1 MPQIIPIRDLKN
13 TSEIS
18 DRCHATTEPI
28 FVTKNGY
35 GDMVLMS
42 METYEA
48 KMRMLEIHTKL
59 AQAEEQI
66 RAGQVRPAEDAL
78 QELAEKSG
86 LSTGCD
92 RCGSR
97 RFRPYLF
104 LSFSQALQ
112 PNCSNES
119 AQTGSLLLSTA

>member
-1 MPQIIPIRDLKN
+1 MGWRIVVRHP
-13 TSEIS
+13 
-18 DRCHATTEPI
+18 CHATTEPI

-48 KMRMLEIHTKL
+48 KMQMLEIHTKL

-78 QELAEKSG
+78 QELAEEMEG
-86 LSTGCD
+86 LIFSPSLQEMC
-92 RCGSR
+92 
-97 RFRPYLF
+97 
-104 LSFSQALQ
+104 LSVLAGK
-112 PNCSNES
+112 CSS
-119 AQTGSLLLSTA
+119 SVSILGTI

>member
-48 KMRMLEIHTKL
+48 KMQMLEVHTKL

-78 QELAEKSG
+78 QELAEKYG
-86 LSTGCD
+86 L
-92 RCGSR
+92 
-97 RFRPYLF
+97 
-104 LSFSQALQ
+104 
-112 PNCSNES
+112 
-119 AQTGSLLLSTA
+119 

>member
-48 KMRMLEIHTKL
+48 KMQMLEIHTKL

-78 QELAEKSG
+78 QELAEK
-86 LSTGCD
+86 
-92 RCGSR
+92 
-97 RFRPYLF
+97 
-104 LSFSQALQ
+104 
-112 PNCSNES
+112 
-119 AQTGSLLLSTA
+119 

>member
-48 KMRMLEIHTKL
+48 KMQMLEIHTKL

-78 QELAEKSG
+78 QELAEKYG
-86 LSTGCD
+86 L
-92 RCGSR
+92 
-97 RFRPYLF
+97 
-104 LSFSQALQ
+104 
-112 PNCSNES
+112 
-119 AQTGSLLLSTA
+119 

>member
-18 DRCHATTEPI
+18 ERCHATTEPI

-78 QELAEKSG
+78 QELAEKYG
-86 LSTGCD
+86 L
-92 RCGSR
+92 
-97 RFRPYLF
+97 
-104 LSFSQALQ
+104 
-112 PNCSNES
+112 
-119 AQTGSLLLSTA
+119 

>member
-48 KMRMLEIHTKL
+48 KMQMLEIHTKL

-66 RAGQVRPAEDAL
+66 RAGQVHSADDAL
-78 QELAEKSG
+78 QELAEKYG
-86 LSTGCD
+86 L
-92 RCGSR
+92 
-97 RFRPYLF
+97 
-104 LSFSQALQ
+104 
-112 PNCSNES
+112 
-119 AQTGSLLLSTA
+119 

>member
-1 MPQIIPIRDLKN
+1 MGWRVVVRHPG
-13 TSEIS
+13 
-18 DRCHATTEPI
+18 HATTEPI

-66 RAGQVRPAEDAL
+66 RAGQVRSAEDAL
-78 QELAEKSG
+78 QELAEK
-86 LSTGCD
+86 
-92 RCGSR
+92 
-97 RFRPYLF
+97 
-104 LSFSQALQ
+104 
-112 PNCSNES
+112 
-119 AQTGSLLLSTA
+119 

>member
-48 KMRMLEIHTKL
+48 KMQMLEIHTKL

-78 QELAEKSG
+78 QELEEKYG
-86 LSTGCD
+86 L
-92 RCGSR
+92 
-97 RFRPYLF
+97 
-104 LSFSQALQ
+104 
-112 PNCSNES
+112 
-119 AQTGSLLLSTA
+119 

>member
-18 DRCHATTEPI
+18 DRCNATTEPI

-78 QELAEKSG
+78 QELAEKYG
-86 LSTGCD
+86 L
-92 RCGSR
+92 
-97 RFRPYLF
+97 
-104 LSFSQALQ
+104 
-112 PNCSNES
+112 
-119 AQTGSLLLSTA
+119 